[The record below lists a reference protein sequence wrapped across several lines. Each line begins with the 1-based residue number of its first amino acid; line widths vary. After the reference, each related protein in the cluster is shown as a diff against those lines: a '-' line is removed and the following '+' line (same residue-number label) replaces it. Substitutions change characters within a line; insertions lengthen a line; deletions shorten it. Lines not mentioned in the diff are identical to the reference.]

1 MKFDGGRPMNKYQH
15 IRTEFYGKP
24 WAILPEK
31 LHQITQLLQYAA
43 AGNKFTEEEVRERIG
58 AGPRVTP
65 KTPGMVALI
74 PIYGVISQRMNMM
87 NDISGS
93 GGTSIEKLTAA
104 YRAALNDPNVKAI
117 VFDVDSPGGA
127 IDGVPELADEI
138 YSARGQKKTVAV
150 ANTMAASAGYWLA
163 SACDELVV
171 TPSGAVGS
179 IGVWGA
185 HEDYS
190 KALEKEGVKVTL
202 ISAGKY
208 KVEGNPYEPLSEEAR
223 SALQADV
230 DNFYVMFVKAVAKN
244 RKVDQTVV
252 ANGYGQGRMVMA
264 SLAAKQ
270 GMVDGVA
277 TLDQTLARFGVS
289 SSTKKMTA
297 SVANDLRERE
307 LALY

>member
-1 MKFDGGRPMNKYQH
+1 MNKYQH

-31 LHQITQLLQYAA
+31 LRQITQLLQFAA
-43 AGNKFTEEEVRERIG
+43 EGGKYTDEEIRARIG

-74 PIYGVISQRMNMM
+74 PIYGVVSHRMNMM
-87 NDISGS
+87 NEISGG
-93 GGTSIEKLTAA
+93 GGTSIEKLTATF
-104 YRAALNDPNVKAI
+104 RQALNDPNVKAI

-127 IDGVPELADEI
+127 VDGVPELADEI
-138 YSARGQKKTVAV
+138 RAARGQKKIVAV
-150 ANTMAASAGYWLA
+150 ANTMAASAAYWLA
-163 SACDELVV
+163 SAADELIV

-190 KALEKEGVKVTL
+190 KALEQEGVKVTL

-223 SALQADV
+223 ASLQADV
-230 DNFYVMFVKAVAKN
+230 DSFYSMFVNAVAKN
-244 RKVDQTVV
+244 RKVAQSAV
-252 ANGYGQGRMVMA
+252 ADGYGQGRMVMA
-264 SLAAKQ
+264 SLALKQ

-277 TLDQTLARFGVS
+277 TLDETLARFGVAS
-289 SSTKKMTA
+289 ATKRMSA
-297 SVANDLRERE
+297 AVANDLRERE

>member
-1 MKFDGGRPMNKYQH
+1 MNKYQR
-15 IRTEFYGKP
+15 IRGEFYGKP
-24 WAILPEK
+24 WAILPDK
-31 LHQITQLLQYAA
+31 LHQITQLLQFAA
-43 AGNKFTEEEVRERIG
+43 EGGKFTDEEVRERIG

-74 PIYGVISQRMNMM
+74 PIYGVVSNRMNMM
-87 NDISGS
+87 SEIS
-93 GGTSIEKLTAA
+93 GGTSVEKLTSS
-104 YRAALNDPNVKAI
+104 YRAALSDTNVKAI
-117 VFDVDSPGGA
+117 VFDVDSPGGSV
-127 IDGVPELADEI
+127 DGVPELADEI
-138 YSARGQKKTVAV
+138 YSSRGKKPQIAV
-150 ANTMAASAGYWLA
+150 ANTMAASAAYWLA
-163 SACDELVV
+163 SAADELVV

-190 KALEKEGVKVTL
+190 KALEQEGVKVTL

-223 SALQADV
+223 NALQADV
-230 DNFYVMFVKAVAKN
+230 DNFYSMFVNAVAKN
-244 RKVDQTVV
+244 RGV
-252 ANGYGQGRMVMA
+252 ASSAVSDGYGQGRMVMA
-264 SLAAKQ
+264 SLAVKQ
-270 GMVDGVA
+270 GMADSVA

-289 SSTKKMTA
+289 TSTKRMTA

>member
-1 MKFDGGRPMNKYQH
+1 MNKYQH

-31 LHQITQLLQYAA
+31 LHQITALLKFAA
-43 AGNKFTEEEVRERIG
+43 EGGKLSEEDVRERIG
-58 AGPRVTP
+58 AGPRVTA
-65 KTPGMVALI
+65 KTPGNVALI
-74 PIYGVISQRMNMM
+74 PVYGVVAHRMNMM
-87 NDISGS
+87 NDVS
-93 GGTSIEKLTAA
+93 GGSSVEKLTNSF
-104 YRAALNDPNVKAI
+104 RQALKDPNVKAI
-117 VFDVDSPGGA
+117 VMDVDSPGGA
-127 IDGVPELADEI
+127 VDGVPELADEI

-150 ANTMAASAGYWLA
+150 ANTMAASAAYWLA
-163 SACDELVV
+163 CACDELVV

-190 KALEKEGVKVTL
+190 QALAKEGVKVTL

-208 KVEGNPYEPLSEEAR
+208 KVEGNPYEPLSDEAKA
-223 SALQADV
+223 ALQADV
-230 DNFYVMFVKAVAKN
+230 DNFYSMFVKAVAKN
-244 RKVDQTVV
+244 RGVSQDSV

-264 SLAAKQ
+264 TLAVKQ
-270 GMVDGVA
+270 GMADSVG

-289 SSTKKMTA
+289 TA
-297 SVANDLRERE
+297 TQRMSAAVANDLRQRE